1 MKAKHWSS
9 AFLGY
14 GYLLNPRPIHNPH
27 KTDGRVRE
35 RCPLTRRIAMTHEQS
50 FSMEVPSV
58 ELMSKGRGAQ
68 AAKPATH
75 KQPFAVHPAVRDL
88 VLTGGASFL
97 TGLAAMAVISILGKT
112 GGPALLGEY
121 LLIRRMASWFQA
133 GIQLP
138 SGVAL
143 PRYVAFN
150 INEPRVRRQTYFL
163 GALLASCTIAVLFSV
178 VLMSWRNALSQL
190 LFGST
195 KLGHLV
201 LPLCLLLFGLAIQ
214 GIVFGYY
221 QGALAM
227 GRASASQLCNLVVV
241 PVLATALL
249 SSRKSVPLIVST
261 MSISM
266 IVLAGLFILPIVRR
280 WEFGVS
286 AKQLKRQTSE
296 MLSYGLTR
304 TLGDVGLQ
312 ALLSL
317 PAVVAAH
324 YFPISS
330 VTFLL
335 LGGSFLAVVSAATLP
350 FGYVLLSRV
359 SRSIAV
365 VRTSELQLQVTHLIS
380 ALVGLSAL
388 AWFQLVVFSDTIV
401 RTWVGPSFLEGIRLV
416 RIVILAVP
424 FYLFF
429 AGLQSIINA
438 AAVKAYNTWNILVS
452 VGIFLLFIALVRA
465 IAPRD
470 YLLEG
475 FAASGAVGLAVLASC
490 TLRTVRR
497 LFQIDIKWTQVLPGL
512 GLAAILGLLSFSLH
526 VRFLNQ
532 SSLLVL
538 LTFEVLVVG
547 LYFFLLWIFDSP
559 WVRFFWTTLF
569 PGITMKQGGVLRQ
582 SVER

>member
-1 MKAKHWSS
+1 
-9 AFLGY
+9 
-14 GYLLNPRPIHNPH
+14 
-27 KTDGRVRE
+27 
-35 RCPLTRRIAMTHEQS
+35 
-50 FSMEVPSV
+50 
-58 ELMSKGRGAQ
+58 MSKGQAAQ
-68 AAKPATH
+68 AEKPATH
-75 KQPFAVHPAVRDL
+75 KRPFAVHPAVRDL
-88 VLTGGASFL
+88 VLTGSASFL
-97 TGLAAMAVISILGKT
+97 TGLAAMAVISIFGKM

-150 INEPRVRRQTYFL
+150 INEPGLRRQTYFL
-163 GALLASCTIAVLFSV
+163 GALLASCAIALLLSAVLM
-178 VLMSWRNALSQL
+178 LCRNALSQL

-195 KLGHLV
+195 KLDYLM
-201 LPLCLLLFGLAIQ
+201 LPLCLLIFGLAVQ
-214 GIVFGYY
+214 GVVFGYY

-227 GRASASQLCNLVVV
+227 GRASGSQLCTLVVV
-241 PVLATALL
+241 PVLATVLL
-249 SSRKSVPLIVST
+249 ISRNSVPLIVST
-261 MSISM
+261 MGISM
-266 IVLAGLFILPIVRR
+266 VVLAGLFICPIVRR

-286 AKQLKRQTSE
+286 AEQLKRQTLE
-296 MLSYGLTR
+296 LLTFGLTR
-304 TLGDVGLQ
+304 TFADVGLQ

-324 YFPISS
+324 YFPLGS

-335 LGGSFLAVVSAATLP
+335 LGGSFLAVISAATLP

-359 SRSIAV
+359 SRSIAA
-365 VRTSELQLQVTHLIS
+365 VRTPELRLQVTHLVS
-380 ALVGLSAL
+380 ALVGISAL
-388 AWFQLVVFSDTIV
+388 AWLQLVVFSDIIV

-416 RIVILAVP
+416 QIVILAVP

-452 VGIFLLFIALVRA
+452 VVIFLFVIALVKA
-465 IAPRD
+465 ITPRH

-475 FAASGAVGLAVLASC
+475 FAASGVVGLAVLASC

-497 LFQIDIKWTQVLPGL
+497 LFQVDIKWAQILPGL
-512 GLAAILGLLSFSLH
+512 GLAVILGLLSFYLH

-532 SSLLVL
+532 SSFLVL
-538 LTFEVLVVG
+538 LIFEVLLVG
-547 LYFFLLWIFDSP
+547 LYFFLLWVFDSP
-559 WVRFFWTTLF
+559 WLRFLVGTLF
-569 PGITMKQGGVLRQ
+569 PCIPAKQGVLEQ
-582 SVER
+582 SMEQ